1 MIVLTFTAIVV
12 AVLIAATLLLVRMMS
27 PGGASLPVTSEWIN
41 DLSTEQYRPMLRL
54 LDSADIEFLRSQPG
68 YSREMESK
76 LRQQRCQVFRGYLRC
91 LNSDFQ
97 RVCMAL
103 KVLMAQS
110 EQDRPDLAGILM
122 HQQLLFATGMLSIH
136 GRLLLYRW
144 GICRVDVSGMVRIF
158 DRMRAE
164 LCTLVPSAAIA
175 AASA

>member
-1 MIVLTFTAIVV
+1 MIVLTCTAMVLV
-12 AVLIAATLLLVRMMS
+12 ALIAATVILVRMMS
-27 PGGASLPVTSEWIN
+27 PGGHSLPVTSEWIN

-103 KVLMAQS
+103 KIVMAQS
-110 EQDRPDLAGILM
+110 EQDRPDLASVLM
-122 HQQLLFATGMLSIH
+122 HQQLLFATGMLSIY
-136 GRLLLYRW
+136 GRLFLYRW
-144 GICRVDVSGMVRIF
+144 GVCRVDVSGMVRIF
-158 DRMRAE
+158 DRMRGE
-164 LCTLVPSAAIA
+164 LCSLVPSAAA
-175 AASA
+175 AACA

>member
-1 MIVLTFTAIVV
+1 MVLTLTAMVVV
-12 AVLIAATLLLVRMMS
+12 ALVAATVVLVRMMS
-27 PGGASLPVTSEWIN
+27 GGGRSLPVTSEWIN

-76 LRQQRCQVFRGYLRC
+76 LRKQRCQVFRGYLRC

-103 KVLMAQS
+103 KIVMAQS

-122 HQQLLFATGMLSIH
+122 HQQLLFATGMLSIY

-144 GICRVDVSGMVRIF
+144 GLCNVDVTDMVRIF
-158 DRMRAE
+158 DGMRAE
-164 LCTLVPSAAIA
+164 LCNLVPSAAA
-175 AASA
+175 AAA

>member
-1 MIVLTFTAIVV
+1 MILLTLSAMVVLALV
-12 AVLIAATLLLVRMMS
+12 AATVILIRKMN
-27 PGGASLPVTSEWIN
+27 GGGYSLPVTAEWIN

-68 YSREMESK
+68 YSAEMESK

-97 RVCMAL
+97 RVCVAL
-103 KVLMAQS
+103 KMLMTQS

-122 HQQLLFATGMLSIH
+122 HQQFLFAIGMLSIH

-144 GICRVDVSGMVRIF
+144 GICQVDVSGMVGIF

-164 LCTLVPSAAIA
+164 LCTLVPAAMPA
-175 AASA
+175 GA